1 MFCTVCNCEYNGW
14 SGKCPSCKQPLQEGN
29 PPEPPRNVAQT
40 DYDLLV
46 EMIKENG
53 ETLEIPLSASQVARS
68 KTTRFP
74 WMGFGYAWTQ
84 KMNGAH
90 SGIDVE
96 LNTTEVG
103 KDRKWAFPYRGFGF
117 AWQQRIEGLI
127 GGNQLSLQATQM
139 NRKRSWSFPY
149 SGYGYAW
156 TEAMSGKC
164 GQDIRVD
171 YKATQVSQQHRHRFP
186 YFGFGYAWVDKG
198 LLTLTLI

>member
-1 MFCTVCNCEYNGW
+1 MYCTACNCEYNGW
-14 SGKCPSCKQPLQEGN
+14 SGRCPSCKQPLQEGTL
-29 PPEPPRNVAQT
+29 PEPPRNVAQI
-40 DYDLLV
+40 DYDSLV
-46 EMIKENG
+46 EMIKKNG
-53 ETLEIPLSASQVARS
+53 GTLEIPLSASKIARS

-74 WMGFGYAWTQ
+74 WMGLGYAWTQ
-84 KMNGAH
+84 KMNSAH
-90 SGIDVE
+90 SDIAVD

-103 KDRKWAFPYRGFGF
+103 KDRKWAFPYRGLGY
-117 AWQQRIEGLI
+117 AWQQQTEGWI
-127 GGNQLSLQATQM
+127 GGNQLSLLATQV

-171 YKATQVSQQHRHRFP
+171 FKATQVSQQHRHRFP
-186 YFGFGYAWVDKG
+186 YFGYGYAWVDEG